1 MFLIWLQEKINQKF
15 EWKICRE
22 NVNEKL
28 MKENIA
34 QSRRIM
40 INVDASIKKH
50 HICEKDYVGIL
61 LHVVMKMKNI

>member
-1 MFLIWLQEKINQKF
+1 
-15 EWKICRE
+15 
-22 NVNEKL
+22 

-40 INVDASIKKH
+40 INVDESIKK

>member
-1 MFLIWLQEKINQKF
+1 
-15 EWKICRE
+15 
-22 NVNEKL
+22 

-40 INVDASIKKH
+40 INVDASIEKH